1 MRRLMVALLV
11 SVTASL
17 ALVAAPTQAATSSK
31 TYLLSLETTGPGKY
45 APYGL
50 MQVQPLATDN
60 GTWDLASRGISGG
73 YTTSGSTTRFYC
85 TTTPP
90 PLAFCQFE
98 ATRGLFVA
106 YRGTYTLWSFEGT
119 LLQGKFIMT
128 ARL

>member
-1 MRRLMVALLV
+1 MRRLVVALLA
-11 SVTASL
+11 SVTVSL
-17 ALVAAPTQAATSSK
+17 ALVAAPTQAAAPAK
-31 TYLLSLETTGPGKY
+31 TYLLSLETTGPGKF

-50 MQVQPLATDN
+50 MQVQPLATNN

-98 ATRGLFVA
+98 ATRGFFIA
-106 YRGTYTLWSFEGT
+106 YRGSYTLWSFEGT
-119 LLQGKFIMT
+119 LLQGKFEMT

>member
-1 MRRLMVALLV
+1 MRRLVVALLV

-17 ALVAAPTQAATSSK
+17 ALVAAPTQAATSPK

-50 MQVQPLATDN
+50 MQVQPLATNN
-60 GTWDLASRGISGG
+60 GTWDLASRGISGA
-73 YTTSGSTTRFYC
+73 YTTTGSTTRFYC

-98 ATRGLFVA
+98 ATRGLFIA
-106 YRGTYTLWSFEGT
+106 YRGSYTLWSFEGT
-119 LLQGKFIMT
+119 LLQGKFEMT